1 MRAAGLSV
9 YCFALP
15 SLHTYISPNIVQN
28 YRIDK
33 QIKLLQ
39 AGCHGKQG
47 DLINVKNKL
56 LAIDY

>member
-15 SLHTYISPNIVQN
+15 SLNKVDTYIYQ
-28 YRIDK
+28 YK
-33 QIKLLQ
+33 KGAKLTL

-47 DLINVKNKL
+47 EN
-56 LAIDY
+56 